1 MVTVR
6 RRKRPRLLEGSYELL
21 ANEDEETWTK
31 NLKDLYGKEGS
42 RIGTLA
48 YTCRAHYSTGALST
62 IVIIAAATGPFF
74 GAITH

>member
-31 NLKDLYGKEGS
+31 NLKDLYSKEGS

-62 IVIIAAATGPFF
+62 IVITAAATGPFF